1 MIPSIF
7 DSSAKT
13 FTSNG
18 LGKLTDCLSCLVTEE
33 RNGIYELV
41 LEYPITGIHY
51 EELVEGNIIV
61 TTHDEQK
68 DLQPFVIYRIS
79 RPISG
84 VVVVNAHHVSYALAN
99 VVVSPFTALSVTD
112 AFLQIST
119 HSLNTNPFTF
129 WTDKA
134 SAGSMEVKVPT
145 PVKQVLGGKSGS
157 VLDSFGGGEYKWDGY
172 TVKLYADRGSDNGV
186 TIRYGKNLTD
196 ITAERD
202 TLGLYNAVIP
212 YWTDSENTVVYGG
225 IVVGSGGIAKTAHWT
240 DESNVNITDENGDV
254 FDFAYYA
261 QQVTTMD
268 LSSEFADQPT
278 VQELENRARA
288 ILNSN
293 HPWIPKDNIKIA
305 FVALWQTEEYANIAP
320 LERVQLCDTVSV
332 YYPELGVDAKA
343 KVIKVVW
350 DALLD
355 RYDSI
360 ELGEAQT
367 SFAQVI
373 TAETSETIQENVSM
387 MEAAIQHATELI
399 TGGLGGHIVFLY
411 DADGKPTDML
421 VMDTEDVNTAVN
433 VLRINVNGIGFSSS
447 GVSGPYVSA
456 WTLDGAFVADF
467 ITAGHISCNRIQGGT
482 LTLGGNNNGN
492 GVLVVYNS
500 SGTEIGRW
508 DNSGITAS
516 GNFTL
521 SDSYGGQLYTGYI
534 GSFNYYIVGLNSI
547 SSASGRGFSI
557 QRPNYQY
564 SIDISRDVAEYVLT
578 TGATWSK
585 TIFTGND
592 SSYSA
597 YVFSLSNSTG
607 FQLFSKESSV
617 TTFPRLS
624 VTLGSSSTTN
634 KAYVYMPHGQLN
646 IDNTEIILSRDYT
659 GSQTTDLAS
668 NKPYMRLGSNTIR
681 LNSTNSNVYF
691 ALGSSTANIY
701 VSSSVYLRYS
711 SSSWILGNTS
721 ASQTGNIAI
730 QGSSAR
736 RYKHDITDKICDELD
751 AHKLYGLTM
760 KQFVFND
767 DCEKWQYPGMKGKTL
782 PGFIAEDV
790 EEIYPAAAIYDI
802 DGQIESWD
810 ERRII
815 PGMLKLIQEQKEL
828 IDQQAERIANLEERL
843 AKLEQ
848 MMGV

>member
-1 MIPSIF
+1 MIPVIF

-84 VVVVNAHHVSYALAN
+84 VVVVNAHHVSYGLSN
-99 VVVSPFTALSVTD
+99 VVVSPFTATSVTD
-112 AFLQIST
+112 AFTQIASHT
-119 HSLNTNPFTF
+119 LNNNPFTF

-134 SAGSMEVKVPT
+134 SAGNMEVTVPT

-157 VLDSFGGGEYKWDGY
+157 ILDSFGGGEYEFDKY

-225 IVVGSGGIAKTAHWT
+225 IVVGSGGILKAAHWT
-240 DESNVNITDENGDV
+240 DENNVNMTDENGDV

-268 LSSEFADQPT
+268 LSSEFSDQPT
-278 VQELENRARA
+278 VQELEDRART
-288 ILNSN
+288 ILNGN
-293 HPWIPKDNIKIA
+293 RPWIPKDNIKID
-305 FVALWQTEEYANIAP
+305 FVALWQTEEYVNIAP

-373 TAETSETIQENVSM
+373 TAETSETIEENTSM

-433 VLRINVNGIGFSSS
+433 VLRINVNGIGFSST
-447 GVSGPYVSA
+447 GVSGPYTSA

-482 LTLGGNNNGN
+482 LTLGGASNGN
-492 GVLVVYNS
+492 GVLIMRNASDVE
-500 SGTEIGRW
+500 TGRW
-508 DNSGITAS
+508 DNSSFYTQSNVAHFELNAADQMS
-516 GNFTL
+516 GNV
-521 SDSYGGQLYTGYI
+521 YTH
-534 GSFNYYIVGLNSI
+534 GSFKMYPIGYSNLGINFRISKPSYSGTNVEITTVDTSNNNMIKLNTLASASSTTPKTVLAICQNDNYYGIGDYDGG
-547 SSASGRGFSI
+547 SSASGYGSIRHGSIAWGQGVFHLNLQNASNTSGIPSIIDTTVHRGLYISCSDTTYITDRKNTYSCFKYYGDSNVYLIVNGNSDFISI
-557 QRPNYQY
+557 RAG
-564 SIDISRDVAEYVLT
+564 SRMLN
-578 TGATWSK
+578 G
-585 TIFTGND
+585 
-592 SSYSA
+592 
-597 YVFSLSNSTG
+597 NST
-607 FQLFSKESSV
+607 SW
-617 TTFPRLS
+617 TTERG
-624 VTLGSSSTTN
+624 TIAYQGSSS
-634 KAYVYMPHGQLN
+634 K
-646 IDNTEIILSRDYT
+646 
-659 GSQTTDLAS
+659 
-668 NKPYMRLGSNTIR
+668 
-681 LNSTNSNVYF
+681 
-691 ALGSSTANIY
+691 
-701 VSSSVYLRYS
+701 
-711 SSSWILGNTS
+711 
-721 ASQTGNIAI
+721 
-730 QGSSAR
+730 
-736 RYKHDITDKICDELD
+736 RYKHDITDQICENLD
-751 AHKLYGLTM
+751 AHRLYELPM
-760 KQFVFND
+760 KQFIFNSD
-767 DCEKWQYPGMKGKTL
+767 HLLQYPDMADQTL

-790 EEIYPAAAIYDI
+790 AEIYPAAVIHDA
-802 DGQIESWD
+802 DGNIENWD

-815 PGMLKLIQEQKEL
+815 PGMLKLIQEQKEQ
-828 IDQQAERIANLEERL
+828 IDKQAEQIAMLEERL
-843 AKLEQ
+843 AKLEK